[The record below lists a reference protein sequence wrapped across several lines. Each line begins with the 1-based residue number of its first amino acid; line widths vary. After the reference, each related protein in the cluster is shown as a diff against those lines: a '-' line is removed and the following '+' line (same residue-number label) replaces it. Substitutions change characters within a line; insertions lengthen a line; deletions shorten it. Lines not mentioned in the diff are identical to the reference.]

1 MQQVIIITGASSGFG
16 KATAELLASKGHIIY
31 GLCRRRV
38 PAVGNI
44 KYCQCDVRN
53 REQIASV
60 VEDIVKEQGRTTP
73 VWASAVP
80 WSWPQ
85 RRR

>member
-16 KATAELLASKGHIIY
+16 KATAELLAQKGHIVY

-44 KYCQCDVRN
+44 K
-53 REQIASV
+53 
-60 VEDIVKEQGRTTP
+60 
-73 VWASAVP
+73 
-80 WSWPQ
+80 
-85 RRR
+85 